1 VGGVSARQIESA
13 GAAEARRHSELLDL
27 ISVRLPKLDPA
38 RARAAALMLGWSNA
52 LAEQAVTFDEYLSL
66 VSGPEAP
73 PSFPLAA

>member
-1 VGGVSARQIESA
+1 MSARQIESTDD
-13 GAAEARRHSELLDL
+13 AEARRHAELLDL

-52 LAEQAVTFDEYLSL
+52 LAEQAVTFDEYLQL
-66 VSGPEAP
+66 VSGPEAS

>member
-1 VGGVSARQIESA
+1 VSARQIESTDD
-13 GAAEARRHSELLDL
+13 AEARRHAELLDL

-52 LAEQAVTFDEYLSL
+52 LAEQAVTFDEYLQL
-66 VSGPEAP
+66 VSGPEAS